1 MLLIDETGMMLQP
14 VVRRTWAPKGET
26 PVMYCWD
33 RHDRLSVL
41 GGLSLAPRAARLGL
55 YFGVHSKNITA
66 DILERFLRNVQ
77 RHLRR
82 SLTIVLDRWSVHR
95 KAAGLLEGDRRF
107 EFEWL
112 PPYAPDLNPVEHV
125 WNRTKY
131 TDLAN
136 YVPEDVLELECAV
149 DCCLQTTRET
159 PERLRS
165 FFHGA
170 ELEL

>member
-14 VVRRTWAPKGET
+14 VVRRTWAPRGQT
-26 PVMYCWD
+26 PGMYCWD

-55 YFGVHSKNITA
+55 YFRGHGQNMTA
-66 DILERFLRNVQ
+66 PGLETLLRNVRPQ
-77 RHLRR
+77 LRR
-82 SLTIVLDRWSVHR
+82 PLTIVLDRWSVHR
-95 KAAGLLEGDRRF
+95 KTAKSLEADRRF
-107 EFEWL
+107 EFEWR
-112 PPYAPDLNPVEHV
+112 PACAPDLNPVEYV

-136 YVPEDVLELECAV
+136 YVPEDVIELECAV
-149 DCCLQTTRET
+149 DCCLQTTRKA
-159 PERLRS
+159 PELLRS
-165 FFHGA
+165 FFHAA

>member
-1 MLLIDETGMMLQP
+1 MLLIDETGLMLQP
-14 VVRRTWAPKGET
+14 VVRRTWAPKGQT

-33 RHDRLSVL
+33 RHDRLSVV
-41 GGLSLAPRAARLGL
+41 GGLSLAPGAARLGL
-55 YFGVHSKNITA
+55 YFGVHSQNITA
-66 DILERFLRNVQ
+66 GVLETFLRDVR

-82 SLTIVLDRWSVHR
+82 PLTIVLDRWSVHR
-95 KAAGLLEGDRRF
+95 KTAKCLETDRRF

-112 PPYAPDLNPVEHV
+112 PAYAPDLNPVEHV

-136 YVPEDVLELECAV
+136 YVPQDVVELECAV
-149 DCCLQTTRET
+149 DCCLQTTREA
-159 PERLRS
+159 PELLRS
-165 FFHGA
+165 FFHAA